1 MWIISAFHP
10 FRLLNS
16 VCFYSNIILVPVGYI
31 KIFKYRKSLD
41 SHVSGLTERARNLR
55 KIRNLVNFKF
65 NMFAWILDTA
75 SILLVIA
82 SSEFQI
88 LYLLVTSCGPP
99 ILYFLGM
106 EENRRVTRNF
116 FISCKRLF
124 KING

>member
-1 MWIISAFHP
+1 MWLISAFHP

-65 NMFAWILDTA
+65 NMFAWILDMA

-82 SSEFQI
+82 SSDFQI
-88 LYLLVTSCGPP
+88 LYLLVTSCGPLFSGYGGEQKSYQKLLH
-99 ILYFLGM
+99 ILHKVV
-106 EENRRVTRNF
+106 E
-116 FISCKRLF
+116 ISF
-124 KING
+124 